1 MDKMK
6 NSGMSE
12 TMQTLTRK
20 SACVMLSL
28 LLLLSAVL
36 PVKAAAETASA
47 KVVRVGSFE
56 DTFNYVNEKG
66 ARKGYGYELLETL
79 SGYTGW
85 QFEYVTCDWS
95 DCFEKLKNGEID
107 IIGGISYTEDRTQE
121 MLFSDEPMG
130 VEKYYLYADLS
141 RADISASDFKT
152 LNGQK
157 IGVLMGTEPEVMLAE
172 WEEKYGLKTEHVNI
186 SNNEDVKQK
195 LANHEID
202 CFVSLEESFWAER
215 GISTIT
221 RVGESGIYYAIN
233 KNRHDIKEELDDAMR
248 ALDEAVPFYTADLY
262 KRYFSMDYT
271 PILTGEEKAW
281 LRKHGAIRMGFLAS
295 DSGVSTFDPA
305 TGEFTGVITDYIQ
318 FAADC
323 LGNQELEFQ
332 LVGYDSKEAEL
343 DALKSGE
350 IDMIFHCDQNPNL
363 AEEYHFACTN
373 TTWTSNLMAVTNK
386 QHFNENNVNRIAVP
400 QNKLSLKKYLAFYYP
415 QWEIV
420 DCDTQE
426 DAARLV
432 KDGQADCFVTGIS
445 SENKYSK
452 KYSFY
457 SVPLVN
463 PVRSCF
469 AVNSGN
475 RSLLSIL
482 NKTIKAMPVNM
493 LVGALAMYKSSARKV
508 TLSDFIKDNF
518 FKVMLI
524 SSIAVAVVLLT
535 ILMLLQKARKAE
547 AAARKAASD
556 TQELNAKLQ
565 VAVEKAET
573 ANRAKSTF
581 LSNMSHDIRTPMN
594 AIIGF
599 TTLALS
605 NIDDTDRVKDYLG
618 KTLASSNHLLSLIND
633 VLDMSRIESGKI
645 HLEEVEVN
653 LSDVLHDLKTI
664 VSGQIYAKQLELYM
678 DVMDVTD
685 EDVYCDK
692 TRLNQILLNLLS
704 NAIKFTPAGG
714 TVSVRVRQLA
724 GKVHGCGQY
733 EFRIKDN
740 GIGMSQEFAQK
751 IFEPFERERTST
763 VSGIQGTGLGMAI
776 TKNIVDMM
784 GGTIEVQ
791 TAQGKGTEFTVCVPM
806 RAQTEQRPV
815 EKITELEGL
824 KALVVDDDF
833 NTCDSVT
840 KMLVKVGMRAEWT
853 LSGKEAVL
861 RARQSIEMSDAY
873 HAYIIDW
880 RLPDMNG
887 IEVTRQ
893 IRSLHDDTPI
903 IILTAYDWSDIEVE
917 AKAAGVTAF
926 CSKPMFMS
934 DLRETL
940 MSALGQKPADAVQ
953 RLLPE
958 KNADFK
964 GKHILLVE
972 DNELN
977 REIAQEILQEYGFLV
992 DTAENGAVAVE
1003 KVSTAAPGSYDLVLM
1018 DVQMPIMDGYT
1029 ATRKIRALDDP
1040 ARAKLPIL
1048 AMTANAF
1055 DEDRRNA
1062 LESGMNGFLSKP
1074 IVIGDLVQELHKIL

>member
-1 MDKMK
+1 MADEKHESK
-6 NSGMSE
+6 RSCYSRHKW
-12 TMQTLTRK
+12 LP
-20 SACVMLSL
+20 AAAAIL
-28 LLLLSAVL
+28 LLVFLAAGFSFRYILFMSQTIYQESTSHLEEVLYKSNSMLKEMVRKNLTYLHLCNGFLKNTSNEDEIQAYIEEAQQATGFVNFYFLSYDGNYTTVTGETGYLGLQTNLDEKLSDGEDIVVNTALPGKAPMLAFICPETQGSYRGFAYDAVAITYYNDEVLRLLDNSAFQGNASNYVIYPDGRVVIDNSVNRTETIYNFVAMLRDHSDLSEAQILDLSNAFAQGDSGNMKLKLGDTSYYLVYEGTAVQSWTMLGLVPVSIVNANLDKLWFHTVQIVAGIAAGLAVL
-36 PVKAAAETASA
+36 AILLIVRRSHAALRQKNT
-47 KVVRVGSFE
+47 KLLYR
-56 DTFNYVNEKG
+56 D
-66 ARKGYGYELLETL
+66 EL
-79 SGYTGW
+79 
-85 QFEYVTCDWS
+85 
-95 DCFEKLKNGEID
+95 
-107 IIGGISYTEDRTQE
+107 
-121 MLFSDEPMG
+121 
-130 VEKYYLYADLS
+130 
-141 RADISASDFKT
+141 
-152 LNGQK
+152 
-157 IGVLMGTEPEVMLAE
+157 
-172 WEEKYGLKTEHVNI
+172 
-186 SNNEDVKQK
+186 
-195 LANHEID
+195 
-202 CFVSLEESFWAER
+202 
-215 GISTIT
+215 
-221 RVGESGIYYAIN
+221 
-233 KNRHDIKEELDDAMR
+233 
-248 ALDEAVPFYTADLY
+248 
-262 KRYFSMDYT
+262 
-271 PILTGEEKAW
+271 
-281 LRKHGAIRMGFLAS
+281 
-295 DSGVSTFDPA
+295 
-305 TGEFTGVITDYIQ
+305 
-318 FAADC
+318 
-323 LGNQELEFQ
+323 FQ
-332 LVGYDSKEAEL
+332 
-343 DALKSGE
+343 
-350 IDMIFHCDQNPNL
+350 
-363 AEEYHFACTN
+363 
-373 TTWTSNLMAVTNK
+373 
-386 QHFNENNVNRIAVP
+386 
-400 QNKLSLKKYLAFYYP
+400 KLSLNVDDVFLMLDAETSKVDYVSPNIERLLGIPWKEVRQNAFALDKLGAP
-415 QWEIV
+415 EQGENF
-420 DCDTQE
+420 
-426 DAARLV
+426 L
-432 KDGQADCFVTGIS
+432 DG
-445 SENKYSK
+445 
-452 KYSFY
+452 
-457 SVPLVN
+457 
-463 PVRSCF
+463 
-469 AVNSGN
+469 
-475 RSLLSIL
+475 LLSGQQREWDFEFEHLETKERRWFHNIAIGSEVEGRTKYIL
-482 NKTIKAMPVNM
+482 VMSDRTADKQVNQ
-493 LVGALAMYKSSARKV
+493 A
-508 TLSDFIKDNF
+508 LSD
-518 FKVMLI
+518 
-524 SSIAVAVVLLT
+524 AVA
-535 ILMLLQKARKAE
+535 A
-547 AAARKAASD
+547 
-556 TQELNAKLQ
+556 
-565 VAVEKAET
+565 AET

-605 NIDDTDRVKDYLG
+605 NIDDKDRVKDYLA

-678 DVMDVTD
+678 DATDVTD

-724 GKVHGCGQY
+724 GKVRGCGQY

-740 GIGMSQEFAQK
+740 GIGMSPEFAQK

-763 VSGIQGTGLGMAI
+763 VSRIQGTGLGMAI

-791 TAQGKGTEFTVCVPM
+791 TEQGKGTEFIIRVPL
-806 RAQTEQRPV
+806 RPQAEHRPV

-893 IRSLHDDTPI
+893 IRSLNDDTPI

-940 MSALGQKPADAVQ
+940 MSALGQKQTDAEQ
-953 RLLPE
+953 ELLPE

-964 GKHILLVE
+964 DKHILLVE

-977 REIAQEILQEYGFLV
+977 REIAQEILREYGFQV

-1003 KVSTAAPGSYDLVLM
+1003 KVSAAVPGSYDLILM
-1018 DVQMPIMDGYT
+1018 DVQMPVMDGYT
-1029 ATRKIRALDDP
+1029 ATRTIRALDDP